1 MAGSPVKEE
10 ARHIKP
16 DPGADAAD
24 VGIGSI
30 PVADSLDIAENVKGE
45 NVSHA
50 AASRET
56 NIERMVSKASTEE
69 LETGVK
75 IGIQLLENLKLPL
88 QAALGT
94 GETQASQWLKSI
106 EQLQDEAKP
115 ARTVVGVV
123 GNTGAGKSSVINALL
138 DEERLVPTNGM
149 RACTASATEISYNY
163 SDDPEQLYR
172 GEIEFISA
180 ADWFQELKTLL
191 DDLLDGG
198 GQVSRDC
205 TTPDTDANLAYSKI
219 KAVYPHLTREM
230 IASTSPAD
238 LAEAPSIRRVLGSLK
253 RLHATNSTELFKGLQ
268 HYVDSKDKTTGKGHV
283 MEYWPLIKVVRIYC
297 KADALSTGAVI
308 VDLPGVQDS
317 NAARAAVAESYMKSC
332 TGLWITAAIQ
342 RAVDDKTAKNLLGD
356 SFKRQLKYDGTY
368 SAITFI
374 CTKTDDILESE
385 VADSLNIEG
394 EVGESWAKV
403 EALRTKQREF
413 KRKIGDLKDEK
424 NEIDDK
430 MEDLDTKSDQ
440 WEDLATKL
448 MEGETVYRPLDNT
461 NRKRKRSSS
470 PRRHRKRRGSID
482 VSSESDGSYDSDGSD
497 KENSQHTQELGTP
510 LTEDEVD
517 GELMQFKSQKKD
529 LRKSRKALDEKISA
543 IKKELNLIIS
553 EEKALLSEVKSV
565 CIKGRNEYS
574 RGAIANDFAMGIK
587 ELDQQT
593 AIEEDETTFNPDED
607 VRDYDE
613 VARSLPVFTVSARAY
628 QKLSGRLRKDAVHI
642 DGFPSIQDTEIPQL
656 QEHAKKLTE
665 GGRASSSRRFLNELS
680 QLLNSMKLWAT
691 YDRPIGHS
699 KKDQKVDEIFLRTR
713 LTSLKKVTL
722 AFHPLYGHPLTK
734 VCQEL
739 HAAVEDC
746 SSSFKEALGEQLYE
760 TFDRLIPAAS
770 GSAVATATGWGAHRS
785 LGGLFWA
792 TYKAT
797 VRRSGVFSGASGE
810 KDFNAELFE
819 PISKQLAG
827 NWERTFQRRLPS
839 ALEAFAETCK
849 EIMKAFHDDA
859 INGIQQNLT
868 RNPAGLNMLNQQVR
882 IYTVAMEAAPAALRT
897 AITERQRNANREF
910 TPVIQEAMQHA
921 YDVCTAERGP
931 GSYARM
937 KTAMESHVDTARH
950 TMFAQACNTVKN
962 DLEEMCKDVGK
973 AMMVLVDDLFVK
985 LEKDYLAV
993 LVGEDTETEGGTVP
1007 WAERMLRGEMQ
1018 KYLAEA
1024 DSWFA
1029 GPFLFGDDDEA
1040 ASNELSPGPEAVE
1053 RAGSPDNTMWPSNNR
1068 MPQSVSGDA
1077 DENLIAQ
1084 QLEGDLGVRSPKAE
1098 LEL

>member
-16 DPGADAAD
+16 DPGAAAGD
-24 VGIGSI
+24 VDIGSI

-45 NVSHA
+45 YVAQA

-69 LETGVK
+69 LEAGVK

-123 GNTGAGKSSVINALL
+123 
-138 DEERLVPTNGM
+138 LVPTNGM

-163 SDDPEQLYR
+163 SDDPEKLYR

-191 DDLLDGG
+191 DDLLDGS

-268 HYVDSKDKTTGKGHV
+268 HYVDSKEKTSGKGHV

-394 EVGESWAKV
+394 EVVESWAKV

-413 KRKIGDLKDEK
+413 KRKIGDLQDEK

-448 MEGETVYRPLDNT
+448 REGETVYRPLENT

-482 VSSESDGSYDSDGSD
+482 ISSDSDGSYDSDGSD
-497 KENSQHTQELGTP
+497 KENSQPAQELSTP

-517 GELMQFKSQKKD
+517 SELMLFKSQKKD

-543 IKKELNLIIS
+543 MKKELNLIIS

-699 KKDQKVDEIFLRTR
+699 KKDQKADEIFLRTR
-713 LTSLKKVTL
+713 LTSLKK
-722 AFHPLYGHPLTK
+722 
-734 VCQEL
+734 EL

-797 VRRSGVFSGASGE
+797 VRRSGIFSGASGE

-839 ALEAFAETCK
+839 ALEAFAKTCK
-849 EIMKAFHDDA
+849 EIIKAFHDDA

-937 KTAMESHVDTARH
+937 KTAMQSHVDTARH

-993 LVGEDTETEGGTVP
+993 LIGEDTETEGGNVP

-1029 GPFLFGDDDEA
+1029 GLFLFGDDDEA
-1040 ASNELSPGPEAVE
+1040 VSNELSPGLEAVE
-1053 RAGSPDNTMWPSNNR
+1053 RAESPDNTMWPSNNR
-1068 MPQSVSGDA
+1068 MPQSEFGDA
-1077 DENLIAQ
+1077 DEDLITQ
-1084 QLEGDLGVRSPKAE
+1084 QLEGDLGVRSPRLKWSSR
-1098 LEL
+1098 